1 MRRMRPNGPAEV
13 MPVPSHGWWK
23 GWRDPQ
29 PLTDEFRDC
38 GRGFNVLSVIG
49 YRSLDHKD
57 RAFKQLERACESLEP
72 ALLFARV
79 APWFDRLRAD
89 ARYVALLDKL
99 GLGDPRTDPPV

>member
-1 MRRMRPNGPAEV
+1 M
-13 MPVPSHGWWK
+13 
-23 GWRDPQ
+23 
-29 PLTDEFRDC
+29 
-38 GRGFNVLSVIG
+38 
-49 YRSLDHKD
+49 
-57 RAFKQLERACESLEP
+57 SLEP